1 MEKRT
6 DKRHRC
12 KASIAW
18 GCFNKKKMFN
28 AKMLNYSK
36 DGMYFESDV
45 FFKKGANI
53 YFQMNDCLFDA
64 SNPELYEGLR
74 TISLAEVKWWKDIGG
89 ADNNHF
95 GVGGADNNI
104 EN

>member
-6 DKRHRC
+6 DERHRC
-12 KASIAW
+12 EASIAW

-28 AKMLNYSK
+28 AKILNYSK

-45 FFKKGANI
+45 FFKEGANI

-64 SNPELYEGLR
+64 SDPELCEGLR

-89 ADNNHF
+89 TDDNHF
-95 GVGGADNNI
+95 GVGVKYI
-104 EN
+104 EYY

>member
-12 KASIAW
+12 EASISW

-28 AKMLNYSK
+28 AKMLNFSK

-45 FFKKGANI
+45 FFKKGVHI
-53 YFQMNDCLFDA
+53 YFQMDDCLFDA
-64 SNPELYEGLR
+64 SDPELREGLR
-74 TISLAEVKWWKDIGG
+74 TISLAEVKWWRNIDG
-89 ADNNHF
+89 ADDNSF
-95 GVGGADNNI
+95 GVGVKYVGYY
-104 EN
+104 

>member
-1 MEKRT
+1 MEKRI

-28 AKMLNYSK
+28 AKVLNFSK

-45 FFKKGANI
+45 FFKEGANI
-53 YFQMNDCLFDA
+53 YFQMNDFLFDD
-64 SNPELYEGLR
+64 SDPEVCEGLR

-89 ADNNHF
+89 EDDNYF
-95 GVGGADNNI
+95 GVGVKFV
-104 EN
+104 EYY

>member
-12 KASIAW
+12 EASIAW
-18 GCFNKKKMFN
+18 GYFNQKKLFN

-45 FFKKGANI
+45 FFKEGANI
-53 YFQMNDCLFDA
+53 FFQLNECLFET
-64 SNPELYEGLR
+64 SGPEHSEGLR
-74 TISLAEVKWWKDIGG
+74 TVSLAEVKWWKDIGG
-89 ADNNHF
+89 AGDNHF
-95 GVGGADNNI
+95 GVGVKYV
-104 EN
+104 EYY